1 MAHSCFDA
9 GAALA
14 FLDDLA
20 VRCERSGSLPI
31 EPAWEAAWIACMTR
45 NRGHAAIA
53 EAALVL
59 VIREMNRLTAQVPRP
74 SLPLVGWI
82 PGP

>member
-1 MAHSCFDA
+1 VTSNSFDA

-20 VRCERSGSLPI
+20 IRCERSGSLPI
-31 EPAWEAAWIACMTR
+31 EPAWDAAWIACMTCDPD
-45 NRGHAAIA
+45 HTAIA
-53 EAALVL
+53 QAALVL
-59 VIREMNRLTAQVPRP
+59 VITEMNRLTAQVQRH
-74 SLPLVGWI
+74 SLPLVGWT

>member
-1 MAHSCFDA
+1 MTSHSFDA

-20 VRCERSGSLPI
+20 IRCERSGSLPI
-31 EPAWEAAWIACMTR
+31 EPAWDAAWIACMTCDP
-45 NRGHAAIA
+45 GHAAIA

-59 VIREMNRLTAQVPRP
+59 VMTEMNRLTAQAQRP
-74 SLPLVGWI
+74 SLPLVGWT